1 MLSDTHLVFKF
12 WFPLALALCYVRVC
26 VHESVCVCVCT
37 TVSVCHRQIFD
48 SIQKILSTGDTTWIE
63 KMRASHAY
71 IMMITRASKW
81 LLCRTQST
89 VVCLETRSPI
99 CVIFRL
105 INAKQSNKS
114 ERKYHFL
121 RGCCFSPNRCHRN
134 VCARA
139 KWMVFCCEISTKCPT
154 LCLVLYIYL
163 FFSIVGLVICDLILW
178 LACFFVQFWDRH
190 FLRRISSEQ
199 PVQGGKKSK
208 RKANEYKQTS
218 DRNGRKVK
226 VTTSIETKIGACCC
240 YTETN
245 MAVSQIWNF
254 HYLQRLLCAISVKLS

>member
-1 MLSDTHLVFKF
+1 MCVSVCT
-12 WFPLALALCYVRVC
+12 RV
-26 VHESVCVCVCT
+26 SVCVYA
-37 TVSVCHRQIFD
+37 RQCLCDID
-48 SIQKILSTGDTTWIE
+48 KYLIQSKKMLSTGDTTWIE

-71 IMMITRASKW
+71 IMMITSASKW

-121 RGCCFSPNRCHRN
+121 RGCCFIPNRCHRN
-134 VCARA
+134 VCAPSGWFSVEKSQPNA
-139 KWMVFCCEISTKCPT
+139 LH

-178 LACFFVQFWDRH
+178 LACFFVQFRDRH
-190 FLRRISSEQ
+190 FLQRIRSEQ
-199 PVQGGKKSK
+199 PVQGGKKCK
-208 RKANEYKQTS
+208 RKTNENKQTS

>member
-1 MLSDTHLVFKF
+1 MKIIPEKKEVPINANPIIIKTMLSDTHLVFKF
-12 WFPLALALCYVRVC
+12 WFPLALTLCYVRVC

-105 INAKQSNKS
+105 INAKLNQINLKENTIFCGDAALARIDVIATCVRAPS
-114 ERKYHFL
+114 
-121 RGCCFSPNRCHRN
+121 GWFSVVRSQPNALH
-134 VCARA
+134 CAWYFIFIYFFR
-139 KWMVFCCEISTKCPT
+139 S
-154 LCLVLYIYL
+154 LVLLY
-163 FFSIVGLVICDLILW
+163 
-178 LACFFVQFWDRH
+178 
-190 FLRRISSEQ
+190 
-199 PVQGGKKSK
+199 
-208 RKANEYKQTS
+208 
-218 DRNGRKVK
+218 
-226 VTTSIETKIGACCC
+226 
-240 YTETN
+240 
-245 MAVSQIWNF
+245 
-254 HYLQRLLCAISVKLS
+254 AI